1 MEKEEFVDKLFIALQ
16 RLSSG
21 AQKRVLEDMR
31 RLNSSILCKEHR
43 VYDVN
48 KEKPIARVKDI
59 WGIDY
64 SLPNSF

>member
-31 RLNSSILCKEHR
+31 RLNSSILCKKSIRLLVER
-43 VYDVN
+43 FEN
-48 KEKPIARVKDI
+48 
-59 WGIDY
+59 
-64 SLPNSF
+64 